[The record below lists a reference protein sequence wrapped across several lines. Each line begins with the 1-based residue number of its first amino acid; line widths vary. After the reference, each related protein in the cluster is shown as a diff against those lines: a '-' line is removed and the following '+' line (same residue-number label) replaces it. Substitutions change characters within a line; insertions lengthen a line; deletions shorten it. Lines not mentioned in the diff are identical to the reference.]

1 MGNSQVV
8 QGLGCQALTA
18 EILGSVL
25 GQGNKIPQAQLNGQ
39 GKKKK
44 KNGAASCRKAIEDP
58 PLPRVCMLA
67 KSFQLCLTLCD
78 PVDCIPPSS
87 SVHGILQAI
96 ILEWVTMDSSR
107 GSSQPRD

>member
-18 EILGSVL
+18 EVLGSNP

-44 KNGAASCRKAIEDP
+44 KKR
-58 PLPRVCMLA
+58 
-67 KSFQLCLTLCD
+67 
-78 PVDCIPPSS
+78 SS
-87 SVHGILQAI
+87 LMQESH
-96 ILEWVTMDSSR
+96 R
-107 GSSQPRD
+107 GSTSPQGVHAFEVISVMSDSV